1 MTTIVTRAGKGA
13 PLSWNEVDANFT
25 NLSSDIVA
33 LETDKLDISVA
44 STTYETQAH
53 AASTYAPI
61 TTTVTKD
68 TNTGAINVPNGTT
81 AERPTGAV
89 AKVRYNSTLDSYEGY
104 TTFYGWSGLA
114 NNDSLKLGRH
124 STNTNNVII
133 SSGTSGDPCVITAG
147 DGSSIAILRPSVNTF
162 AGDIQVSGLNTNVY
176 PVIRNASVATT
187 SGSSTTFTGIPSWV
201 TRLTVQIV
209 GVSSSSTGN
218 LQIQLGNNSAVFTTT
233 GYNGAV
239 MYAATAAYPVV
250 SALSSGFNLTSTSVA
265 ASILHGSF
273 TLCRHGTTDVWC
285 ANSIISAESGS
296 NIQYMAG
303 NITQT
308 DFGQLK
314 FLVTAGTF
322 DAGSVS
328 ITYE

>member
-1 MTTIVTRAGKGA
+1 MTTIITRSGKGSS
-13 PLSWNEVDANFT
+13 LSWTEVDTNFT

-81 AERPTGAV
+81 AERPTDAV

-104 TTFYGWSGLA
+104 TTFYGW
-114 NNDSLKLGRH
+114 DSLTNGPTLKLGRSGV
-124 STNTNNVII
+124 STNNLII
-133 SSGTSGDPCVITAG
+133 TSGTEPCVITNGAG
-147 DGSSIAILRPSVNTF
+147 ASIATLRPDVSEF
-162 AGDIQVSGLNTNVY
+162 AGNLGVNGLTTYLY
-176 PVIRNASVATT
+176 PRIRGTSTATT
-187 SGSSTTFTGIPSWV
+187 SGSSVIFTGIPSWV
-201 TRLTVQIV
+201 TKVTLYVV

-218 LQIQLGNNSAVFTTT
+218 YQVQLGNNSAVFTTT

-239 MYAATAAYPVV
+239 TYAATTVSPVV
-250 SALSSGFNLTSTSVA
+250 AAISSGFNITNTSSA
-265 ASILHGSF
+265 ATILHGTF
-273 TLCRHGTTDVWC
+273 NLERHGGTDVWC
-285 ANSIISAESGS
+285 ATSMIASDTGS
-296 NIQYMAG
+296 SMQYMSG
-303 NITQT
+303 NVTQT

-314 FLVTAGTF
+314 FLVSAGTF